1 MGPHPVTTTE
11 TRSRRNVRIVTGP
24 IAACERRLV
33 AVVIE
38 SLDESCT
45 VVGTDFAL
53 SCGSLGEAME
63 AVDDVA
69 PKIIWRETTPGFWVA
84 RSI

>member
-1 MGPHPVTTTE
+1 MGPHPVATTE
-11 TRSRRNVRIVTGP
+11 TRSRRNARVVTGP

-38 SLDESCT
+38 SLDETCT
-45 VVGTDFAL
+45 VVGSDFAL
-53 SCGSLGEAME
+53 SCGSLGEAMQ
-63 AVDDVA
+63 AVDEVT
-69 PKIIWRETTPGFWVA
+69 PKVIWRETTPGFWVA

>member
-1 MGPHPVTTTE
+1 MGPHPVATTE
-11 TRSRRNVRIVTGP
+11 TRRRNVRIVTGP

-38 SLDESCT
+38 ALDETCT
-45 VVGTDFAL
+45 VVANDVAL
-53 SCGSLGEAME
+53 SCDSFDEAMR
-63 AVDDVA
+63 AVDEFA
-69 PKIIWRETTPGFWVA
+69 PRVLWRESRPGFWVA